1 MSFFADGSFFYGFT
15 VFFNPIRHTFGWSAA
30 ITSIAFSIQRIGM
43 GILSPIVG
51 FLVDRLGPR
60 RLMLFGWSMFGLGY
74 ILISRVNSLGAFYGS
89 FLIITLGMS
98 FGFFLVMN
106 TTVANWFIK
115 KRSRAM
121 TIISA
126 GMAASG
132 VLVPLLAFL
141 VEQFGWRASLTV
153 VGVTLWAVGLPLS
166 LIMRHRPAQYG
177 LLPDGDTR
185 ITLDEQTDV
194 SNAQPA
200 KEVLEPEKGT
210 SVISFT
216 AREALKTRAFW
227 ILAVISFFQ
236 QIGMGSVSVHVVP
249 YLESINIP
257 TAVAA
262 TTVTGMTICS
272 LIGRLA
278 LGFLGDF
285 MNKRYLIAIAFAL
298 QSIGL
303 FVFSLIAIDKVWL
316 VILFLLTYAPGY
328 GSVIPL
334 RPALQ
339 ADYFGSTSFGAIA
352 GLMMIV
358 SMFGGLSSPVVAGW
372 IFDITG
378 SYRLAWQIFALIIAP
393 AVPLIMLA
401 KPPRSK

>member
-1 MSFFADGSFFYGFT
+1 
-15 VFFNPIRHTFGWSAA
+15 
-30 ITSIAFSIQRIGM
+30 M
-43 GILSPIVG
+43 GILSPVVG
-51 FLVDRLGPR
+51 FLVDRVGPR
-60 RLMLFGWSMFGLGY
+60 RLMLFGWSMFGLGFLLTGR
-74 ILISRVNSLGAFYGS
+74 INSLWAFYGA

-106 TTVANWFIK
+106 TTVANWFIR
-115 KRSRAM
+115 KRSRAL

-126 GMAASG
+126 GMASSG
-132 VLVPLLAFL
+132 MLVPLLAFL
-141 VEQFGWRASLTV
+141 VGQFGWRTSLMV

-166 LIMRHRPAQYG
+166 LVMRHKPSQYG
-177 LLPDGDTR
+177 LLPDGETGRMLDGEAGVPSTEPSKKAIEPDT
-185 ITLDEQTDV
+185 
-194 SNAQPA
+194 
-200 KEVLEPEKGT
+200 GT
-210 SVISFT
+210 SAISFT

-236 QIGMGSVSVHVVP
+236 QIGMGSVSVHIVP
-249 YLESINIP
+249 YLESIEIP
-257 TAVAA
+257 TAIAA

-285 MNKRYLIAIAFAL
+285 MSKRYLIAIAFAL

-303 FVFSLIAIDKVWL
+303 FLFSIIAIDKVWL
-316 VILFLLTYAPGY
+316 IVLFLLTYAPGY

-339 ADYFGSTSFGAIA
+339 ADYFGSKSFGIIA

-378 SYRLAWQIFALIIAP
+378 SYRLAWRLFALIIAP
-393 AVPLIMLA
+393 AIPLILLA
-401 KPPRSK
+401 KPPPARQEQ